1 MFLRHWLKARHDLP
15 ALPSRARTSAGV
27 PGNPACWLEQI
38 KGLASSGYAVLSERK
53 LAFEWLDRAKA
64 EHDPFLIYVQTDPNF
79 DSLRDDSELVTL
91 LK

>member
-1 MFLRHWLKARHDLP
+1 MQCAPTQPSP
-15 ALPSRARTSAGV
+15 AYEIALIYAG
-27 PGNPACWLEQI
+27 LDE
-38 KGLASSGYAVLSERK
+38 KK

>member
-1 MFLRHWLKARHDLP
+1 M
-15 ALPSRARTSAGV
+15 
-27 PGNPACWLEQI
+27 
-38 KGLASSGYAVLSERK
+38 ASSGYAGLSERK

-64 EHDPFLIYVQTDPNF
+64 EHDPFLISIQTDPNF

>member
-1 MFLRHWLKARHDLP
+1 M
-15 ALPSRARTSAGV
+15 
-27 PGNPACWLEQI
+27 
-38 KGLASSGYAVLSERK
+38 ASSGYAVLGERK

>member
-1 MFLRHWLKARHDLP
+1 M
-15 ALPSRARTSAGV
+15 PSQARTSAGV
-27 PGNPACWLEQI
+27 PGNPASWLEQI
-38 KGLASSGYAVLSERK
+38 KGLASSGYAGLSERK

-64 EHDPFLIYVQTDPNF
+64 EPKVFLIYVQTDPNF